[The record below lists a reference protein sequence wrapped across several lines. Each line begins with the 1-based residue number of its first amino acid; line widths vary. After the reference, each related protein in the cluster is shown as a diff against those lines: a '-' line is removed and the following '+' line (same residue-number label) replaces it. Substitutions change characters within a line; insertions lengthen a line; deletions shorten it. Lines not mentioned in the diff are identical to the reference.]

1 MFELNSGELLPARTT
16 SALHWKQTYR
26 RRPPLPCSEFG
37 EPITLFGEGPADRRD
52 RLKRLL
58 SKMEVEGVD
67 VSSIAMPS
75 SAGPSLHP
83 NHNPYFLMRFVLTLT
98 SSSVFF

>member
-1 MFELNSGELLPARTT
+1 LPF
-16 SALHWKQTYR
+16 
-26 RRPPLPCSEFG
+26 SEFG

-75 SAGPSLHP
+75 SAGA
-83 NHNPYFLMRFVLTLT
+83 RFMQTNSRT
-98 SSSVFF
+98 SSCVFFCSFGAS